1 MRKVECSTSTSNRCI
16 TEENFEPHGKRE
28 LKTPADSKSY
38 IAEIVG
44 DESLIG
50 QRMTAGKLF
59 HMMDIA
65 AADAA
70 FRHAETHLVTLAF
83 DRIELLDF
91 IRHRDYVRFDT
102 TVIQVGRSSIVV
114 EVTGLVKSP
123 TEIKTTPMRGGF
135 ITMVAIHENGKPN
148 KTIPS
153 LTYRTEADLEKKS
166 VAEERSCMLAE
177 RKKSLDS
184 IDRLERIPKDRLK
197 DYSPRVSYLPP
208 SGTVLDIRRRFLPRN
223 ANQLGIVFGGDT
235 VVLME
240 ELALATAR
248 QFTGN
253 IRMVT
258 IAMEDVLFLKPLHL
272 TDLAEMTAKVV
283 FVGSTTLVVE
293 VTVKAIRRFGPAE
306 GDITNKGTFTV
317 LNYSPEG
324 KKKPITRGL
333 DLSRAVLP
341 TRKSYLKEQ
350 IKYEDRTGREPTFTL
365 ACRL

>member
-1 MRKVECSTSTSNRCI
+1 M
-16 TEENFEPHGKRE
+16 EEKR

-44 DESLIG
+44 DESLLG

-70 FRHAETHLVTLAF
+70 FRHAESHLVTLAF

-91 IRHRDYVRFDT
+91 IRHRDYVRFET

-123 TEIKTTPMRGGF
+123 TEIKTTPLRGGF

-148 KTIPS
+148 KTIPG
-153 LTYRTEADLEKKS
+153 LTYRTKADLEKKT
-166 VAEERSCMLAE
+166 VAEERACILAE

-184 IDRLERIPKDRLK
+184 IDRLKRIPNDRLK
-197 DYSPRVSYLPP
+197 DYSPRESHLAP
-208 SGTVLDIRRRFLPRN
+208 SATALDIRRRFLPRN

-248 QFTGN
+248 QFTEN

-293 VTVKAIRRFGPAE
+293 VTVKSVRRFGPPQ
-306 GDITNKGTFTV
+306 DVITNKGTFTV

-324 KKKPITRGL
+324 KKRSIPRGL
-333 DLSRAVLP
+333 DLSGAELS

-350 IKYEDRTGREPTFTL
+350 VKYEDRTGREPTFTL
-365 ACRL
+365 ACRP